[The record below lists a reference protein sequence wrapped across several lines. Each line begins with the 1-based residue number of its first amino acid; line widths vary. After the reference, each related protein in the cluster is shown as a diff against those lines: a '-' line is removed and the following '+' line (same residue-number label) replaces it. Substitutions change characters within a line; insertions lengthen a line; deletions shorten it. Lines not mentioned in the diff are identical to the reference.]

1 MMKKLA
7 FVLSLALALS
17 SGAASAAGTA
27 SASQTSGSAWSGEWG
42 GADKSF
48 DKELLSRR
56 DSLASLFTEGTFH
69 DVVSG
74 QQMDYSV
81 YVPEVCLK
89 KERCPLVLF
98 MADASTVGK
107 GVKAPLMQGWG
118 GIIWAAPET
127 QAKGPVIVLV
137 PSFKGPEAATRD
149 DSTVSPEAMIA
160 YRLLK
165 TVMHRYNVD
174 RDRVYTTGQS
184 MGGML
189 SFYFNTVNP
198 DLFAGSLMVSSQWG
212 ADLLKPLASD
222 HFTYVTSAGD
232 PKASVGMAALR
243 TVLQK
248 EGADIGETEFSARL
262 PLASQNAAVK
272 SLYSE
277 GKPINFIRFTAG
289 TVIPANADSRG
300 KAYGDHIDG
309 FDAAYKIPA
318 IREWLLEQ
326 NRNDTYK
333 GRFFLGGVS
342 LLAKGQDG
350 LNLLQRS
357 ADQNY
362 GPAETL
368 VGRIY
373 MEGRGMRRN
382 FATALDWFKKAAAR
396 GDDDAYVLM
405 GDIYRN
411 HDSGFY
417 NLKLAREAYEKAWTL
432 GNFKAPRYLAEMEAD
447 TANGA
452 KPDYPKALD
461 WYQKGVMAGDITSAI
476 RIGEMYEN
484 GVYFKKDPAKALE
497 WYLIAAP
504 SPEIAAQNV
513 PPRLA
518 VIKKI
523 GSFYENGTGTAKDLR
538 KAYDWYRVAA
548 EAKDPEG
555 LADVRR
561 VAAAYNKTVPA
572 KAAKSKVPADPLGD
586 LPAPERPV
594 ENSSEIPNT
603 GSLLNLIK

>member
-69 DVVSG
+69 DGVSG

-198 DLFAGSLMVSSQWG
+198 DLFP
-212 ADLLKPLASD
+212 DF
-222 HFTYVTSAGD
+222 FT
-232 PKASVGMAALR
+232 
-243 TVLQK
+243 
-248 EGADIGETEFSARL
+248 
-262 PLASQNAAVK
+262 
-272 SLYSE
+272 
-277 GKPINFIRFTAG
+277 
-289 TVIPANADSRG
+289 
-300 KAYGDHIDG
+300 
-309 FDAAYKIPA
+309 
-318 IREWLLEQ
+318 
-326 NRNDTYK
+326 
-333 GRFFLGGVS
+333 
-342 LLAKGQDG
+342 
-350 LNLLQRS
+350 
-357 ADQNY
+357 
-362 GPAETL
+362 
-368 VGRIY
+368 
-373 MEGRGMRRN
+373 
-382 FATALDWFKKAAAR
+382 
-396 GDDDAYVLM
+396 
-405 GDIYRN
+405 
-411 HDSGFY
+411 
-417 NLKLAREAYEKAWTL
+417 
-432 GNFKAPRYLAEMEAD
+432 
-447 TANGA
+447 
-452 KPDYPKALD
+452 
-461 WYQKGVMAGDITSAI
+461 
-476 RIGEMYEN
+476 
-484 GVYFKKDPAKALE
+484 
-497 WYLIAAP
+497 
-504 SPEIAAQNV
+504 
-513 PPRLA
+513 
-518 VIKKI
+518 
-523 GSFYENGTGTAKDLR
+523 
-538 KAYDWYRVAA
+538 
-548 EAKDPEG
+548 
-555 LADVRR
+555 
-561 VAAAYNKTVPA
+561 
-572 KAAKSKVPADPLGD
+572 
-586 LPAPERPV
+586 
-594 ENSSEIPNT
+594 
-603 GSLLNLIK
+603 